1 MRLAFSCRS
10 LAAFAML
17 LLALSACSNWQT
29 AGQPPANAPLYDRL
43 GGKPVLAA
51 IVDDFVANVAADPRI
66 ARRFAASDNA
76 HFKAALVDQLC
87 VTTGGPC
94 KYSGRPMKDTHASM
108 DISDAEFNAMTQD
121 LRRAMGRLNIAVD
134 LQVEFAAAME
144 PLRNDVVSPLPPTQ
158 SVVTSQMVHRPGA
171 QMGPAQMGPA
181 HSGPAHHASAKKPAS
196 KKPVVK
202 KASTP
207 ARTPTPPKPPSNPQ

>member
-1 MRLAFSCRS
+1 MRLAFPCRS

-17 LLALSACSNWQT
+17 SLALSACSNWQT
-29 AGQPPANAPLYDRL
+29 GGQPPANALLYDRL
-43 GGKPVLAA
+43 GGKPVLTA

-94 KYSGRPMKDTHASM
+94 KYTGRPMKDTHASM

-134 LQVEFAAAME
+134 LQVEFAAALE

-158 SVVTSQMVHRPGA
+158 SVVTSQMVRRPGA
-171 QMGPAQMGPA
+171 HMAPAP
-181 HSGPAHHASAKKPAS
+181 SGPAHYASAKKPAS